1 MESAVQFAAAVLDQS
16 QRQQLSAAL
25 VTNAVVR
32 FTVADTSACDT
43 SLNHTVSCLDLL
55 ACAAPYPLGEP
66 TRLFQRYPQ
75 LLDASHHCLFILNSL
90 TDAIREW
97 VMKLCAQGT
106 AVTLVCWT
114 LPDPRT
120 LPARCQAL
128 PLRKVGTK

>member
-1 MESAVQFAAAVLDQS
+1 MESAVQFAATVLDQS
-16 QRQQLSAAL
+16 QRQQLPAAL

-32 FTVADTSACDT
+32 FSVADTSVCDA

-55 ACAAPYPLGEP
+55 ACAAPYPLSEP

-75 LLDASHHCLFILNSL
+75 LLDASHHCLLILNSL
-90 TDAIREW
+90 TEAIREW
-97 VMKLCAQGT
+97 VMKICAQGT

-114 LPDPRT
+114 LPDPKT

-128 PLRKVGTK
+128 PLRKEETE